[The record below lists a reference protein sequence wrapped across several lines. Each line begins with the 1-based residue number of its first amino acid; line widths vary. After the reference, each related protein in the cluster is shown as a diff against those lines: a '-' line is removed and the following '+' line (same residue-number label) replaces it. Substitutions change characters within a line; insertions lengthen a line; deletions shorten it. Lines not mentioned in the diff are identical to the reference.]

1 MHYLLLRGWKSVLPT
16 LPFRSVIFDEI
27 QELRHAGT
35 EKYSAASLLSE
46 SCERV
51 IGLSGTPIYNRG
63 GEIWNVIN
71 ILDYHFLGD
80 WESFSREWC
89 SGYGNQLVLKP
100 DLLGTYLRR
109 EGLML
114 RRTKQ
119 EVLRE
124 LPPKRRLVQELD
136 WNDKVYAQ
144 LMAPVM
150 RDVLRWKQDDQL
162 SAQERA
168 MLEESISQH
177 ARQATGVAKAPY
189 VCQFVRA
196 LLDGGEKVL
205 LFAHHH
211 QVMDI
216 YKQELKAFSPGFITG
231 RETTL
236 AKMNAVDRF
245 QSGRTDVLCISLRAA
260 SGLNLQRATCVV
272 FGELDWSPAVHSQ
285 AEDRA
290 HRMGQEDSLL
300 CYYLVAPQ
308 GSDAVMQEALGLKVS
323 QFVGLMGDAP
333 QSPEQAEQFANQ
345 ARRHVER
352 IVAQMGDNSGSPG

>member
-1 MHYLLLRGWKSVLPT
+1 MAPK
-16 LPFRSVIFDEI
+16 
-27 QELRHAGT
+27 T
-35 EKYSAASLLSE
+35 EQKIY
-46 SCERV
+46 V
-51 IGLSGTPIYNRG
+51 GIGLDFETG
-63 GEIWNVIN
+63 G
-71 ILDYHFLGD
+71 LDC
-80 WESFSREWC
+80 RECACTQIALQAVRFDTWQVFDRYQAYIAP
-89 SGYGNQLVLKP
+89 YG
-100 DLLGTYLRR
+100 
-109 EGLML
+109 
-114 RRTKQ
+114 
-119 EVLRE
+119 
-124 LPPKRRLVQELD
+124 
-136 WNDKVYAQ
+136 
-144 LMAPVM
+144 
-150 RDVLRWKQDDQL
+150 KQDDQL

-352 IVAQMGDNSGSPG
+352 IVAQMGDNSGSPINA